1 MTEEAEYV
9 HQHNDPSTTEYLPN
23 SSRECVQL
31 DEEITLLPGESIRL
45 RTEHGLSVSYRIL
58 KQEGQPLVDV

>member
-23 SSRECVQL
+23 SRECVQL

-58 KQEGQPLVDV
+58 KQEGQPLADV